1 MTERQTTDD
10 PAEPTEVAGE
20 PEDAAADAG
29 AGAGG
34 LEDAGDHVA
43 AELDEL
49 GETKRERDEFLE
61 LAQRT
66 RADFENF
73 RKRAARDAEQA
84 RQRAVADLVGQLI
97 PAVDNLERALIAAG
111 VDPNRDSDE
120 APGNAADEAALGSG
134 VLMIYR
140 QLREVLESA
149 GVEPYDPNGEKFDP
163 AWHEAL
169 QTRPGEGAESGQV
182 LETLE
187 KGYRLDGQV
196 LRPARVVVA
205 D

>member
-1 MTERQTTDD
+1 MSEEKTAAESEERTPPD
-10 PAEPTEVAGE
+10 E
-20 PEDAAADAG
+20 
-29 AGAGG
+29 GG
-34 LEDAGDHVA
+34 LEDAGDQVA

-49 GETKRERDEFLE
+49 GQTKRERDEYLE

-73 RKRAARDAEQA
+73 RKRAARDSEQA
-84 RQRAVADLVGQLI
+84 RQRAVADLAAALI

-111 VDPNRDSDE
+111 VDPNRKSDDT
-120 APGNAADEAALGSG
+120 PDDAAEEAALSSG
-134 VLMIYR
+134 LVMIHR
-140 QLREVLESA
+140 QLREVLENA
-149 GVEPYDPNGEKFDP
+149 GVESYDPKDEKFDP

-169 QTRPGEGAESGQV
+169 QTRPDERAESGQV
-182 LETLE
+182 IETLE

>member
-1 MTERQTTDD
+1 MSDEKTA
-10 PAEPTEVAGE
+10 AEPEERTP
-20 PEDAAADAG
+20 PE
-29 AGAGG
+29 AGG
-34 LEDAGDHVA
+34 LEDAGDQVA

-49 GETKRERDEFLE
+49 GETQRERDEYLE

-84 RQRAVADLVGQLI
+84 RQRAVADLATRLI

-111 VDPNRDSDE
+111 VDPNRDTDE
-120 APGNAADEAALGSG
+120 TPGDAAGDAALSSG
-134 VLMIYR
+134 VLMTYR

-149 GVEPYDPNGEKFDP
+149 GVEPYDPKGEKFDP
-163 AWHEAL
+163 TWHEAL
-169 QTRPGEGAESGQV
+169 QTRPEEGAESGQV
-182 LETLE
+182 IETLE
-187 KGYRLDGQV
+187 KGYRVDGQV